1 MSKNTIR
8 RRAFFFFIPL
18 LGATYILSCNQVDKA
33 EKDDDTRLAQASP
46 EAFADAVGDSIL
58 QKTTE
63 LITSDKNQA
72 KEDSSA
78 TISKGHRPVVSKL
91 KRFGRALLGGN
102 QDEKNDNTRPEQAS
116 PEASADAVG
125 DSILQKTTE
134 LITSDKNQAKE
145 DSSATISKG
154 HRPVIFQ
161 RLGWALFGGYQHYK
175 GGDIRPKLRS
185 PEATADAV
193 GDRIFGLRI
202 SWRIQQPMHVIVTY
216 EAADMRLEDEV
227 FGAIR
232 SQHRSVNCAAQYF
245 MGAYTAT
252 RPYASIGLGVHDLS
266 FSGPSM
272 AIGNSR
278 RLGVDLGV
286 GFEHFFGSGWKI
298 LGETSYQRVRR
309 RNDPATSSNYRLSI
323 GIGYGASM

>member
-1 MSKNTIR
+1 MMSENRIR
-8 RRAFFFFIPL
+8 HRALFFFITL
-18 LGATYILSCNQVDKA
+18 LGATYILSCNNVDKG
-33 EKDDDTRLAQASP
+33 EKDDDTRPEQASP
-46 EAFADAVGDSIL
+46 EATADAVGDSIL
-58 QKTTE
+58 QKPTE

-72 KEDSSA
+72 E
-78 TISKGHRPVVSKL
+78 
-91 KRFGRALLGGN
+91 
-102 QDEKNDNTRPEQAS
+102 
-116 PEASADAVG
+116 
-125 DSILQKTTE
+125 
-134 LITSDKNQAKE
+134 E

-161 RLGWALFGGYQHYK
+161 RLGWALLGGYQHYK

-193 GDRIFGLRI
+193 GDRVFGLRI

-232 SQHRSVNCAAQYF
+232 SQHRSVNCAVQYF

-266 FSGPSM
+266 FRGPFM

-278 RLGVDLGV
+278 RLGIGLGV
-286 GFEHFFGSGWKI
+286 GFKHFFGSGWKI

-309 RNDPATSSNYRLSI
+309 GNDPATSSNYRLSI